1 MDVAKLAMLRFPV
14 MSEKVKRLH
23 LVDGTFELFRAH
35 YTKRPGRQAPDG
47 RPIKA
52 TYGVLTNF
60 FALAHDAAEAMT
72 HVAFAFDNVE
82 SFRNDMFAGYK
93 QAMAWI
99 QSCGAVRPDAGDRRG
114 CHGVVHGDRS

>member
-52 TYGVLTNF
+52 TYGVLDK
-60 FALAHDAAEAMT
+60 LL
-72 HVAFAFDNVE
+72 
-82 SFRNDMFAGYK
+82 RP
-93 QAMAWI
+93 
-99 QSCGAVRPDAGDRRG
+99 GARRRRG
-114 CHGVVHGDRS
+114 DDLRGLRF